1 MKIFNTE
8 ISIIVN
14 ADIDYQYK
22 VVCSDDVIQL
32 QYNQFD
38 GKGTSISFATHE
50 EMEAAAKAMLQIVQ
64 FAKQVKA

>member
-1 MKIFNTE
+1 MFNTE

-22 VVCSDDVIQL
+22 VVSGDVIQL

-64 FAKQVKA
+64 FAKQVKV